1 MFKLFIVMKNL
12 LTALFILI
20 SLVAFAN
27 DDRTVVNAH
36 LQSVTVYRN
45 GAEMVHTAIVTLKEG
60 NNELVIEQLS
70 NSIDVNSILVKV
82 SDGITILGT
91 EFSNN
96 HLTSQIKTARVRLL
110 EDSLEVL
117 KRVEEKIGLSINNI
131 NQLQDILKVN
141 KDIKGTQ
148 SGVSVSELIKLMD
161 YYKSKATELQ
171 AELIQ
176 LQDKNRKIK
185 ETVEKVQ
192 KELNEEKNK
201 NTSSTG
207 RIALQ
212 LQVASTGKYTFDI
225 SYIALNASW
234 NPFYDLRVEDI
245 KSPIKLIYKANIC
258 QSTGIDWKQVKLAL
272 STATPGQSGTAPEL
286 SPWFLGYINP
296 YSSNRMA
303 MAKPAIMSEVKNDEV
318 LITGYGAKK
327 RETKAKQLE
336 EYVSVSD
343 NIMNVTFDIDILYD
357 IPTNGK
363 AQTALLKT
371 YQLHANYKHFAIPK
385 LDKDAYLMA
394 EVVDW
399 EKLNLL
405 PAEANVILEGA
416 YTGKTFID
424 PNASQ
429 DTLHL
434 SIGKDNRVVL
444 KRDKLLDFSS
454 VKFLGTNKLQK
465 FTYEIAVKNNKK
477 ETINLDL
484 QDQFPLSTNKEIE
497 VEVVDSGGSVV
508 NNDKGILNWLVSL
521 SAGESKKIRFTY
533 TIRYPK
539 DKVINLN

>member
-1 MFKLFIVMKNL
+1 MKNL
-12 LTALFILI
+12 LTALFILMN
-20 SLVAFAN
+20 LVALAN
-27 DDRTVVNAH
+27 EDRTTVNAH

-45 GAEMVHTAIVTLKEG
+45 GAEMVHTAITTLKEG
-60 NNELVIEQLS
+60 TNVLVIEQLS

-96 HLTSQIKTARVRLL
+96 HLTSQVKTVRVRLL

-117 KRVEEKIGLSINNI
+117 KRADEKIVLSISNI
-131 NQLQDILKVN
+131 NQLQEILRVN

-148 SGVSVSELIKLMD
+148 TGVSVAELIKMMD
-161 YYKSKATELQ
+161 YYKSKTIELQTELF
-171 AELIQ
+171 Q
-176 LQDKNRKIK
+176 LQEKKRKLNETIDKF
-185 ETVEKVQ
+185 Q
-192 KELNEEKNK
+192 KELNEETNK
-201 NTSSTG
+201 NTTSTG
-207 RIALQ
+207 RITLQ
-212 LQVASTGKYTFDI
+212 LQVSSIGKYTFDV

-234 NPFYDLRVEDI
+234 NPFYDLRVDDV
-245 KSPIKLIYKANIC
+245 KSPIKLIYKANIS
-258 QSTGIDWKQVKLAL
+258 QSTGIDWKQVKLSL

-286 SPWFLGYINP
+286 TTWFLGYVSP

-303 MAKPAIMSEVKNDEV
+303 MAKQAMMAEVKNDEV
-318 LITGYGAKK
+318 SITGYGAKK
-327 RETKAKQLE
+327 RESKTKQLE

-343 NIMNVTFDIDILYD
+343 NIINITFDIDILYD

-363 AQTALLKT
+363 EQTALLKT
-371 YQLHANYKHFAIPK
+371 YQLHANYKHSAIPK
-385 LDKDAYLMA
+385 LDKDAYIMA

-424 PNASQ
+424 PNATN

-434 SIGKDNRVVL
+434 SLGKDKRIII
-444 KRDKLLDFSS
+444 KRDKLVDFSS

-465 FTYEIAVKNNKK
+465 FTYEITVKNNKK

-484 QDQFPLSTNKEIE
+484 KDQFPLSTNKEIE
-497 VEVVDSGGSVV
+497 VEVVDAGGAVL
-508 NNDKGILNWLVSL
+508 NNDNGILNWLIAL
-521 SAGESKKIRFTY
+521 PAGESKKFRFTY
-533 TIRYPK
+533 SIRYPK
-539 DKVINLN
+539 DRVINLN